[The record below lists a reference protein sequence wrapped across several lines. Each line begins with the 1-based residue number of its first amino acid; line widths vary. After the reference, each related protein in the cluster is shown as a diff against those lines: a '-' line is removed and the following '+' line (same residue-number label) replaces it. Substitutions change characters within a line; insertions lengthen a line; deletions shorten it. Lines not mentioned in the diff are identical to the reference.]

1 MTTVARETGWYQMSK
16 VINPNEHVLIVEDDD
31 RIRRLLARYLTKS
44 GLSVDG
50 CADKRGLDQKLQART
65 PDCILLDL
73 RLPDANGLDIAR
85 DLRETYPGIGII
97 ILTGA
102 SDSVDKIVGL
112 EIGADDYITKP
123 FEEREILAR
132 IRTVL
137 RRLKFT
143 EKSSA
148 DPESIQIDDLEIDF
162 SRHRVSKHGLTIDL
176 TGLEFTLLSLLVKAK
191 NRPLTRDALLEN
203 LSGRDWLPND
213 RSVDVLV
220 GKLRKKIESDP
231 AKPQLIKTMRGMG
244 YVFAGTF

>member
-1 MTTVARETGWYQMSK
+1 MSK

-50 CADKRGLDQKLQART
+50 CADKRGLDQKLQARI

-85 DLRETYPGIGII
+85 ELRETYPGIGII

-137 RRLKFT
+137 RRLNHV
-143 EKSSA
+143 EKTSA
-148 DPESIQIDDLEIDF
+148 NPENLKIDDLEIDF
-162 SRHRVSKHGLTIDL
+162 GRHRVSKHGLSIEL
-176 TGLEFTLLSLLVKAK
+176 TGLEFTLLSLLVKAN
-191 NRPLTRDALLEN
+191 NRPLSRDMLLEN

-220 GKLRKKIESDP
+220 GKLRKKIEVDP

-244 YVFAGTF
+244 YVFAGSF